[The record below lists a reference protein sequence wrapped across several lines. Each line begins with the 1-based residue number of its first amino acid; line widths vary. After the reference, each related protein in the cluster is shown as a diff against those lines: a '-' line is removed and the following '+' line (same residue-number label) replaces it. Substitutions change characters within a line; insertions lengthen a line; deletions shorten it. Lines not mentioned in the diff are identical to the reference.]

1 MKKRIVIACLAVLLS
16 GFLLLTASC
25 TKEAPAA
32 GESANAPSNAPAPK
46 AEAAPEA
53 AQNTPAQAAEPS
65 AAAGSTKPA
74 EQAGAEE
81 DAPKPGTEPVAF
93 LKTRLGTIEITFF
106 PEKAPNTVKNFIHLC
121 KTGFYDG
128 TKFHR
133 VIPGFMIQGGD
144 PNTRMGPPSSW
155 GQGGQTDKFGNEINI
170 KAEFND
176 IHHARGIVSMAR
188 ATDPDS
194 ASSQFFICVADA
206 GYLDHKYTAF
216 GKVIK
221 GMDVADKIVNAPS
234 NPVNNR
240 PNNPVAI
247 DKAWVEYLPVK
258 GLESSQK

>member
-1 MKKRIVIACLAVLLS
+1 MKKRIAISCLA
-16 GFLLLTASC
+16 GLLTGLLFLTVSC
-25 TKEAPAA
+25 KKEAPAQSEA
-32 GESANAPSNAPAPK
+32 ARATSEAPAPK
-46 AEAAPEA
+46 AEAAPKA
-53 AQNTPAQAAEPS
+53 AENAPAQAAEPS
-65 AAAGSTKPA
+65 QANESAASAAQGKA
-74 EQAGAEE
+74 DE

-93 LKTRLGTIEITFF
+93 LRTKLGTIEIKFF
-106 PEKAPNTVKNFIHLC
+106 PDKAPNTVKNFIHLC

-144 PNTRMGPPSSW
+144 PNTRMGPPSTW
-155 GQGGQTDKFGNEINI
+155 GQGGQTDKFGSEINI

-221 GMDVADKIVNAPS
+221 GMDVVDKIVNAPRD
-234 NPVNNR
+234 PVNNR
-240 PNNPVAI
+240 PKNPVAI

-258 GLESSQK
+258 GLASDQK